1 MTPFTSQNALLRL
14 GYSFESLG
22 QHTLAQRRIQGELT
36 PSICEEALNRFSES
50 EDSLAGLIAE
60 HSIEVRD
67 FMLLSIVCDQVEM
80 HMGQLS
86 RALGLSNEA
95 VVECIGRLIRAEL
108 VRADRESITTTAA
121 GRLVA
126 RRILDN
132 VR

>member
-1 MTPFTSQNALLRL
+1 M
-14 GYSFESLG
+14 
-22 QHTLAQRRIQGELT
+22 AQRQIPGELT

-50 EDSLAGLIAE
+50 EDSLAGVIAQ

-80 HMGQLS
+80 HIGQLS
-86 RALGLSNEA
+86 RALGLSNES
-95 VVECIGRLIRAEL
+95 VIDCIGRLIRADL
-108 VRADRESITTTAA
+108 VKADRESITTTAA